1 MTNSLPTQK
10 QVDKFLDDLRNTGV
24 TNMYGAT
31 PYIQDIFGINR
42 YDAQRFL
49 IKWMETSK
57 ERNSTQ

>member
-31 PYIQDIFGINR
+31 PYIQDIFGITK

-49 IKWMETSK
+49 ITWMETFK
-57 ERNSTQ
+57 ERNTQ

>member
-31 PYIQDIFGINR
+31 PYIQDIFGITK

-49 IKWMETSK
+49 ITWMETFK
-57 ERNSTQ
+57 ERHTQ

>member
-10 QVDKFLDDLRNTGV
+10 QVDKFLDDLRTTGV

-31 PYIQDIFGINR
+31 PYIQDIFGITK

-49 IKWMETSK
+49 ITWMETFK
-57 ERNSTQ
+57 ERNTQ